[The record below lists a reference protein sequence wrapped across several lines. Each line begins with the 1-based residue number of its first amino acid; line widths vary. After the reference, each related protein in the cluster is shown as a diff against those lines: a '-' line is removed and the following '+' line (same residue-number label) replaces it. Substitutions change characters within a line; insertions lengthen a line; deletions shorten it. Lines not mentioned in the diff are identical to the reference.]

1 MFCFSELSAVI
12 FLNIFFLSLIG
23 GIYGFW
29 TWGYTYSKVTLHYCI
44 VVIFLIFWGL
54 SILFSIVTE
63 PIYIPTNSMLEFPSI
78 HILITACCLFDNSQ
92 VWGYMS
98 LWFRFAFSQF
108 KWCWASFHVSVGHLY
123 SYLLWE
129 KMCIYISWPVQFLA
143 GLLVFFFFC
152 LFLNELYEF

>member
-1 MFCFSELSAVI
+1 MFP
-12 FLNIFFLSLIG
+12 FFPD
-23 GIYGFW
+23 
-29 TWGYTYSKVTLHYCI
+29 TYSKVTLHYCI

-143 GLLVFFFFC
+143 GLLVFFFC